1 MTDQPDATG
10 RRPLW
15 LHVGCSK
22 TGTSSLQAG
31 LWMSV
36 EALAAEGL
44 GLPYVGRPAHIA
56 GLLRPLGWRP
66 VTGFAGEHRPTA
78 LSRVPGTLRD
88 TAGDVLLI
96 SNEDLAEVRP
106 GDVDAIAT
114 LADEA
119 GVDLHVVL
127 TVRDW
132 AQQLPSDYQQFLK
145 HRLADSYPDFL
156 GDVRERRGPWADQFW
171 CRQDPIDILDRWGRA
186 VDASRMHLIV
196 VPSYSQD
203 PEGVFN
209 LMGEV
214 VGFPSGAVTRPKGS
228 VNASFGVVE
237 SEVFRRVN
245 AALGD
250 RLPDYKRDYTEAVR
264 WPFAHGVLARSASP
278 KLTLPP
284 EHLDWVQEVASRA
297 VATVRERGY
306 PVHGDLEALVPDD
319 ASARPLPA
327 YDEAAVAEAS
337 ITALANYAAGAARRR
352 PS

>member
-1 MTDQPDATG
+1 MTDQ
-10 RRPLW
+10 RRPLF

-36 EALAAEGL
+36 EALAAEGV
-44 GLPYVGRPAHIA
+44 GLPYVCRPAHIG

-66 VTGFAGEHRPTA
+66 VVGFAGEHRPKALRQVTA
-78 LSRVPGTLRD
+78 TIRE
-88 TAGDVLLI
+88 TAGATLLA

-106 GDVDAIAT
+106 EDVDAIAS
-114 LADEA
+114 LCDEA
-119 GVDLHVVL
+119 GVDLHLVL

-145 HRLADSYPDFL
+145 HRLADGYSDFL
-156 GDVRERRGPWADQFW
+156 GDVRERRGGWADQFW
-171 CRQDPIDILDRWGRA
+171 RRQDPIDILDRWGRVA
-186 VDASRMHLIV
+186 DPSRTHVII

-203 PEGVFN
+203 PDGVFN
-209 LMGEV
+209 LMGSV
-214 VGFPSGAVTRPKGS
+214 VGFESAAVTRPKGS

-284 EHLDWVQEVASRA
+284 EHLGWVQDLARR
-297 VATVRERGY
+297 TVTTIRDRGY
-306 PVHGDLEALVPDD
+306 QVHGDLDALVPDES
-319 ASARPLPA
+319 SARPLPA

-337 ITALANYAAGAARRR
+337 VTALANYAAWVGR
-352 PS
+352 PERS

>member
-1 MTDQPDATG
+1 M
-10 RRPLW
+10 
-15 LHVGCSK
+15 HVGCSK

-31 LWMSV
+31 LWKSV
-36 EALAAEGL
+36 DALAAEGV
-44 GLPYVGRPAHIA
+44 GIPYVGRPAHVA

-66 VTGFAGEHRPTA
+66 VQGFAGEHRPKA
-78 LSRVPGTLRD
+78 LAQVPGTVRD
-88 TAGDVLLI
+88 TAGDTLLV

-106 GDVDAIAT
+106 EDVDTIAE
-114 LADEA
+114 LLDEA

-132 AQQLPSDYQQFLK
+132 AQQVPSDYQQFLK
-145 HRLADSYPDFL
+145 HRLGDSYVDFL
-156 GDVRERRGPWADQFW
+156 EDVRDRRGDWADQFW
-171 CRQDPIDILDRWGRA
+171 RRQDPIDVLDRWGRA
-186 VDASRMHLIV
+186 VDASRMHVIV

-214 VGFPSGAVTRPKGS
+214 VGFPPAAVARPPGS

-245 AALGD
+245 LALGD

-284 EHLDWVQEVASRA
+284 EHLGWVQEAATRT
-297 VATVRERGY
+297 VATIRERGC
-306 PVHGDLEALVPDD
+306 PVHGDLDALVPSES
-319 ASARPLPA
+319 SARPLPP

-337 ITALANYAAGAARRR
+337 ITALANYAARQR
-352 PS
+352 S

>member
-1 MTDQPDATG
+1 M
-10 RRPLW
+10 
-15 LHVGCSK
+15 HVGCSK

-36 EALAAEGL
+36 EALSAEGI
-44 GLPYVGRPAHIA
+44 GLPYVGRPAHVA
-56 GLLRPLGWRP
+56 GWLRPLGWRP
-66 VTGFAGEHRPTA
+66 VSGFAGDHRPKA
-78 LSRVPGTLRD
+78 LAAVPATIRD
-88 TAGDVLLI
+88 TAGEVLLV

-106 GDVDAIAT
+106 EDVDAIAA
-114 LADEA
+114 LCDEA
-119 GVDLHVVL
+119 DVDVNLVL

-156 GDVRERRGPWADQFW
+156 DDVRERRGTWADQFW
-171 CRQDPIDILDRWGRA
+171 RRQDPIDILDRWGRA
-186 VDASRMHLIV
+186 VDASRTHVIV

-203 PEGVFN
+203 PEGVFD

-214 VGFPSGAVTRPKGS
+214 VGFPSAAVTRPKGS
-228 VNASFGVVE
+228 VNASFGIVE

-245 AALGD
+245 AVLGD
-250 RLPDYKRDYTEAVR
+250 RLPDYKRDYTDAVR

-284 EHLDWVQEVASRA
+284 DHLGWVQDVARRT
-297 VATVRERGY
+297 VATVRDRGY
-306 PVHGDLEALVPDD
+306 PVHGDLDALVPDE
-319 ASARPLPA
+319 ASARPLPP

-337 ITALANYAAGAARRR
+337 ITALANYAASGARRKR
-352 PS
+352 S

>member
-1 MTDQPDATG
+1 M
-10 RRPLW
+10 
-15 LHVGCSK
+15 HVGCSK

-31 LWMSV
+31 LWKSV
-36 EALAAEGL
+36 EALAGEGV
-44 GLPYVGRPAHIA
+44 GLPYVGRPAHIN
-56 GLLRPLGWRP
+56 GLLRPLGWRA
-66 VTGFAGEHRPTA
+66 VEGFAGEHRPKA
-78 LSRVPGTLRD
+78 LAKVGATFRD
-88 TAGDVLLI
+88 TAGDRLLV

-106 GDVDAIAT
+106 EDVDAIA
-114 LADEA
+114 ARCDDA
-119 GVDLHVVL
+119 GVDLHLVL

-145 HRLADSYPDFL
+145 HRLADRYVDFL
-156 GDVRERRGPWADQFW
+156 GDVRERRGSWADHFW
-171 CRQDPIDILDRWGRA
+171 RRQDPIDILDRWGAA
-186 VDASRMHLIV
+186 VEVSRTHLIV

-214 VGFPSGAVTRPKGS
+214 VGFDPAAVSRPQGS

-250 RLPDYKRDYTEAVR
+250 RLPDYKRDYAEAIR
-264 WPFAHGVLARSASP
+264 WPFVRGVLARSASP

-284 EHLDWVQEVASRA
+284 DHLGWVQDLARRT
-297 VATVRERGY
+297 VATIRDRGY
-306 PVHGDLEALVPDD
+306 PVHGDLDALVPGDD
-319 ASARPLPA
+319 SARPLPA

-337 ITALANYAAGAARRR
+337 ITALANYAARRT

>member
-1 MTDQPDATG
+1 MTEQ

-36 EALAAEGL
+36 EALAAAGV
-44 GLPYVGRPAHIA
+44 GLPYVGRPAHFT

-66 VTGFAGEHRPTA
+66 VAGFDGEHRPRR
-78 LSRVPGTLRD
+78 LQQVPATLRD
-88 TAGDVLLI
+88 TAGDRLLV

-106 GDVDAIAT
+106 QDVDAVAA

-119 GVDLHVVL
+119 GVDLHLVL

-145 HRLADSYPDFL
+145 HRLGDAYLDFL
-156 GDVRERRGPWADQFW
+156 DAVRERRGPWAEQFW
-171 CRQDPIDILDRWGRA
+171 ARQDPIDILDRWGRA
-186 VDASRMHLIV
+186 VDPSRTHVIV

-214 VGFPSGAVTRPKGS
+214 VGFPPDVVKRPKGS

-245 AALGD
+245 LALGD
-250 RLPDYKRDYTEAVR
+250 RLPDYKNDYSEAVR

-284 EHLDWVQEVASRA
+284 EHLGWVQDHARRTVE
-297 VATVRERGY
+297 TVRERGY
-306 PVHGDLEALVPDD
+306 VVHGDLEALVPTDE
-319 ASARPLPA
+319 AARPLPPL
-327 YDEAAVAEAS
+327 DEAAVAEAS
-337 ITALANYAAGAARRR
+337 ITALANYVSRGR
-352 PS
+352 P

>member
-1 MTDQPDATG
+1 M
-10 RRPLW
+10 
-15 LHVGCSK
+15 HVGCSK

-36 EALAAEGL
+36 EALAAEGV

-66 VTGFAGEHRPTA
+66 VEGFVGEHRAKA
-78 LSRVPGTLRD
+78 LAKVPAKIRD
-88 TAGDVLLI
+88 TAGELLLV
-96 SNEDLAEVRP
+96 SNEDLAEARP
-106 GDVDAIAT
+106 EDVDAIA
-114 LADEA
+114 ARCDEA
-119 GVDLHVVL
+119 GVDLHLVL

-156 GDVRERRGPWADQFW
+156 GDVKERRGSWADQFW
-171 CRQDPIDILDRWGRA
+171 RRQDPIDILDRWGRA
-186 VDASRMHLIV
+186 VDASRTHVIV

-214 VGFPSGAVTRPKGS
+214 VGFPSAAVTRPKGS

-250 RLPDYKRDYTEAVR
+250 RLPDYKRDYTDAVR

-284 EHLDWVQEVASRA
+284 DHLGWVQDRA
-297 VATVRERGY
+297 RQTVATVRERGY
-306 PVHGDLEALVPDD
+306 PVHGDLDALVPGDD
-319 ASARPLPA
+319 SARPLPA

-337 ITALANYAAGAARRR
+337 ITALANYAAGAVGWRR
-352 PS
+352 S

>member
-1 MTDQPDATG
+1 MTDHPG
-10 RRPLW
+10 RRRLW
-15 LHVGCSK
+15 MHVGCSK

-36 EALAAEGL
+36 EALAAEGV
-44 GLPYVGRPAHIA
+44 GLPFVGRPAHIA

-66 VTGFAGEHRPTA
+66 VDGFADDHRPKA
-78 LSRVPGTLRD
+78 LGQVPATIRD
-88 TAGDVLLI
+88 TGGDVLLV
-96 SNEDLAEVRP
+96 SNEDLAEARSE
-106 GDVDAIAT
+106 DVDAIAT
-114 LADEA
+114 LCAEA
-119 GVDLHVVL
+119 EVDLHLVL

-145 HRLADSYPDFL
+145 HRLADSYPEFL
-156 GDVRERRGPWADQFW
+156 DDVRERRGPWADQFW
-171 CRQDPIDILDRWGRA
+171 RRQDPVDILDRWGRA
-186 VDASRMHLIV
+186 ADASRTHVIV

-203 PEGVFN
+203 PDGVFN

-214 VGFPSGAVTRPKGS
+214 VGFPSAVVNRPKGS

-250 RLPDYKRDYTEAVR
+250 RLPDYKRDYIDAVR
-264 WPFAHGVLARSASP
+264 WPFANGVLARSASP
-278 KLTLPP
+278 RLTLPP
-284 EHLDWVQEVASRA
+284 EHLDWVQEVARRG

-306 PVHGDLEALVPDD
+306 RVHGDLDALVPDET
-319 ASARPLPA
+319 SARPLPA

-337 ITALANYAAGAARRR
+337 ITALANYAAGTARRKR
-352 PS
+352 S

>member
-1 MTDQPDATG
+1 M
-10 RRPLW
+10 
-15 LHVGCSK
+15 HVGCSK

-36 EALAAEGL
+36 DALAAEGV

-66 VTGFAGEHRPTA
+66 VKGFAGEHRATA
-78 LSRVPGTLRD
+78 LRKVPATLRD
-88 TAGDVLLI
+88 TAGDRLLV
-96 SNEDLAEVRP
+96 SNEDLAEVRAE
-106 GDVDAIAT
+106 DVDAVAV
-114 LADEA
+114 LCDEA
-119 GVDLHVVL
+119 DVDLHVVL

-156 GDVRERRGPWADQFW
+156 DDVRERRGAWAEQFW
-171 CRQDPIDILDRWGRA
+171 RRQDPVDILDRWGRA
-186 VDASRMHLIV
+186 VDPARTHLIV

-214 VGFPSGAVTRPKGS
+214 VGFAAAAVTRPKGS

-264 WPFAHGVLARSASP
+264 WPFAHGVLPRSASAR
-278 KLTLPP
+278 LTLPP
-284 EHLDWVQEVASRA
+284 EHLDWVQERA
-297 VATVRERGY
+297 RRTVATVRERGY
-306 PVHGDLEALVPDD
+306 PVHGDLDALVPDE

-337 ITALANYAAGAARRR
+337 ITALANYAARAAGRRR
-352 PS
+352 S

>member
-1 MTDQPDATG
+1 
-10 RRPLW
+10 
-15 LHVGCSK
+15 
-22 TGTSSLQAG
+22 
-31 LWMSV
+31 MSV
-36 EALAAEGL
+36 DALAADGV

-66 VTGFAGEHRPTA
+66 VAGFAGEHRAKA
-78 LSRVPGTLRD
+78 LRNVPGTIRD
-88 TAGDVLLI
+88 TPGDVLLV

-106 GDVDAIAT
+106 EDVDAVAA

-145 HRLADSYPDFL
+145 HRLADSYLTFL
-156 GDVRERRGPWADQFW
+156 DDVRERRGAWADQFW
-171 CRQDPIDILDRWGRA
+171 RRQDPVDILDRWGRA
-186 VDASRMHLIV
+186 VDPSRMHVIV

-214 VGFPSGAVTRPKGS
+214 VGFDAASVTRPRGS

-264 WPFAHGVLARSASP
+264 YPFANGVLARSASP

-284 EHLDWVQEVASRA
+284 EHLGWVQDLAQRT
-297 VATVRERGY
+297 VATIRERGY
-306 PVHGDLEALVPDD
+306 PVHGDLAALVPDD
-319 ASARPLPA
+319 DSASPLPS

-337 ITALANYAAGAARRR
+337 ITALANYAARAPRRR
-352 PS
+352 RD

>member
-1 MTDQPDATG
+1 M
-10 RRPLW
+10 
-15 LHVGCSK
+15 HVGCSK

-36 EALAAEGL
+36 DELAAEGV

-66 VTGFAGEHRPTA
+66 VAGFAGEHRTQA
-78 LSRVPGTLRD
+78 LSKVPATIRE

-106 GDVDAIAT
+106 EDVDATAA
-114 LADEA
+114 LCDEA
-119 GVDLHVVL
+119 EVDLHVVL

-132 AQQLPSDYQQFLK
+132 AQQVPSDYQQFLK
-145 HRLADSYPDFL
+145 HRLADSYPTFL
-156 GDVRERRGPWADQFW
+156 DDVRERRGTWADQFW
-171 CRQDPIDILDRWGRA
+171 RRQDPIDILDRWGRA

-214 VGFPSGAVTRPKGS
+214 VGFDGSVVTRPKGS

-284 EHLDWVQEVASRA
+284 EHLDWVQEHARRTVAA
-297 VATVRERGY
+297 VRERGY
-306 PVHGDLEALVPDD
+306 PVHGDLDALVPDE
-319 ASARPLPA
+319 ASARPLPT

-337 ITALANYAAGAARRR
+337 ITALANYAADAARRKR
-352 PS
+352 S

>member
-1 MTDQPDATG
+1 MSEQ

-36 EALAAEGL
+36 DALREVGV
-44 GLPYVGRPAHIA
+44 GLPYVGRPAHFT

-66 VTGFAGEHRPTA
+66 VAGFAGEHRPKKLA
-78 LSRVPGTLRD
+78 QVPDTIRA
-88 TAGDVLLI
+88 TAGDRLLV

-106 GDVDAIAT
+106 EDVDTIAH
-114 LADEA
+114 LADLA
-119 GVDLHVVL
+119 GVELHVVL

-132 AQQLPSDYQQFLK
+132 AQQVPSDYQQFLK
-145 HRLADSYPDFL
+145 HRLADSYTDFL
-156 GDVRERRGPWADQFW
+156 DDVRERHGVWADQFW
-171 CRQDPIDILDRWGRA
+171 RRQDPIDILDRWERA
-186 VDASRMHLIV
+186 VDPSHTHLIV

-203 PEGVFN
+203 PDGVFD

-214 VGFPSGAVTRPKGS
+214 VGFPGSVVKRPKGS

-245 AALGD
+245 LALGD
-250 RLPDYKRDYTEAVR
+250 RLPDYKADYSEAVR

-278 KLTLPP
+278 RLTLPP
-284 EHLDWVQEVASRA
+284 EHLKWVQEHAERTVAI
-297 VATVRERGY
+297 VRERGY
-306 PVHGDLEALVPDD
+306 HVHGDLDALVPGED
-319 ASARPLPA
+319 AAQPLPA
-327 YDEAAVAEAS
+327 YDEAAIAEAS
-337 ITALANYAAGAARRR
+337 ITALANYAARQR
-352 PS
+352 P

>member
-1 MTDQPDATG
+1 M
-10 RRPLW
+10 
-15 LHVGCSK
+15 HVGCSK

-31 LWMSV
+31 LWRSV
-36 EALAAEGL
+36 EALAADGV

-66 VTGFAGEHRPTA
+66 VAGFAGPHRPQG
-78 LSRVPGTLRD
+78 LDRVMGTLRD
-88 TAGDVLLI
+88 TAGDVLLA

-106 GDVDAIAT
+106 EDVDAIASIC
-114 LADEA
+114 AEA
-119 GVDLHVVL
+119 EVDLHLVL

-156 GDVRERRGPWADQFW
+156 GDVRERRGSWADQFW
-171 CRQDPIDILDRWGRA
+171 RRQDPLDILDRWGRA
-186 VDASRMHLIV
+186 VDAAQMHLIV

-214 VGFPSGAVTRPKGS
+214 VGFPSAAVTRPQGS

-237 SEVFRRVN
+237 AEVFRRVN

-250 RLPDYKRDYTEAVR
+250 RLPDYKREYTEAVR

-284 EHLDWVQEVASRA
+284 EHLSWVQEHARRTVAA
-297 VATVRERGY
+297 VRERGY
-306 PVHGDLEALVPDD
+306 PVHGDLEALVPDE
-319 ASARPLPA
+319 ASAHPLPA
-327 YDEAAVAEAS
+327 YDEAAIAEAS
-337 ITALANYAAGAARRR
+337 ITALANYAARAARRR

>member
-1 MTDQPDATG
+1 VTDQPDATG

-66 VTGFAGEHRPTA
+66 VTGFAGEHRAQA
-78 LSRVPGTLRD
+78 LGRVPGTIRD
-88 TAGDVLLI
+88 TAGDALLI

-106 GDVDAIAT
+106 EDVDTIAT

-171 CRQDPIDILDRWGRA
+171 RRQDPIDILDRWGRA

-214 VGFPSGAVTRPKGS
+214 IGFPSAAVTRPKGS

-284 EHLDWVQEVASRA
+284 EHLGWVQDVAGRT

-306 PVHGDLEALVPDD
+306 PVHGDLDALVPDD

>member
-1 MTDQPDATG
+1 MSEQ

-31 LWMSV
+31 LWQSV
-36 EALAAEGL
+36 EALAEVGV
-44 GLPYVGRPAHIA
+44 GLPYVGRPAHFT

-66 VTGFAGEHRPTA
+66 VEGFAGEHRPRK
-78 LSRVPGTLRD
+78 LEEVPDRLRE
-88 TAGDVLLI
+88 TAGERLLA

-106 GDVDAIAT
+106 EDVDAIAA
-114 LADEA
+114 LADRA

-132 AQQLPSDYQQFLK
+132 AQQVPSDYQQFLK
-145 HRLADSYPDFL
+145 HRLADSYTDFL
-156 GDVRERRGPWADQFW
+156 DDVRERHGVWADQFW
-171 CRQDPIDILDRWGRA
+171 RRQDAVDILDRWGRA
-186 VDASRMHLIV
+186 VDASRTHVIV
-196 VPSYSQD
+196 VPSYSSD
-203 PEGVFN
+203 PEGVFD

-214 VGFPSGAVTRPKGS
+214 VGFPSEVVTRPKGS

-245 AALGD
+245 LALGD
-250 RLPDYKRDYTEAVR
+250 RLPDYKNDYSEAVR

-284 EHLDWVQEVASRA
+284 EHLKWVQEHAERT

-306 PVHGDLEALVPDD
+306 HVHGDLDALVPGED
-319 ASARPLPA
+319 AAKPLPP
-327 YDEAAVAEAS
+327 YDEADVAEAS
-337 ITALANYAAGAARRR
+337 ITALANYAARKR
-352 PS
+352 S

>member
-1 MTDQPDATG
+1 VTDQ
-10 RRPLW
+10 RRPLF

-31 LWMSV
+31 LWKSV

-66 VTGFAGEHRPTA
+66 VDGFAGEHRPKA
-78 LSRVPGTLRD
+78 LAKVPATLRE
-88 TAGDVLLI
+88 TAGDTLLV

-106 GDVDAIAT
+106 EDVDAVAG
-114 LADEA
+114 LCDGA

-132 AQQLPSDYQQFLK
+132 AQQVPSDYQQFLK
-145 HRLADSYPDFL
+145 HRLADSYPAFL
-156 GDVRERRGPWADQFW
+156 DDVRERRGAWADQFW
-171 CRQDPIDILDRWGRA
+171 RRQDPIDVLDRWGRA
-186 VDASRMHLIV
+186 ADPSRTHLVV

-203 PEGVFN
+203 PDGVFR

-214 VGFPSGAVTRPKGS
+214 VGFPPAAVTRPQGS

-284 EHLDWVQEVASRA
+284 EHLGWVQDRA
-297 VATVRERGY
+297 RTTVATVRERGY
-306 PVHGDLEALVPDD
+306 QVHGDLDALVPDEN
-319 ASARPLPA
+319 SARPLPP

-337 ITALANYAAGAARRR
+337 ITALANYAARERR
-352 PS
+352 

>member
-1 MTDQPDATG
+1 M
-10 RRPLW
+10 
-15 LHVGCSK
+15 HVGCSK

-36 EALAAEGL
+36 DYLAGEGV

-66 VTGFAGEHRPTA
+66 VEGFAGEHRTPALRKVPTTI
-78 LSRVPGTLRD
+78 RETP
-88 TAGDVLLI
+88 GDVLLV

-106 GDVDAIAT
+106 EDVDTIAA
-114 LADEA
+114 LCDEA
-119 GVDLHVVL
+119 DVDLRVVL

-132 AQQLPSDYQQFLK
+132 TQQVPSDYQQFLK
-145 HRLADSYPDFL
+145 HRLADSYPTFL
-156 GDVRERRGPWADQFW
+156 DDVRERRGPWAEQFW
-171 CRQDPIDILDRWGRA
+171 RRQDPLDILDRWGRA
-186 VDASRMHLIV
+186 VDPSRMHLIV
-196 VPSYSQD
+196 VPSYSED

-214 VGFPSGAVTRPKGS
+214 VGFPAAAVKRPKGS

-250 RLPDYKRDYTEAVR
+250 RLPDYKSDYTEAVR

-284 EHLDWVQEVASRA
+284 EHLGWVQEHARRT

-306 PVHGDLEALVPDD
+306 PVHGDLDALVPDET
-319 ASARPLPA
+319 SARPLPP

-352 PS
+352 RG

>member
-1 MTDQPDATG
+1 M
-10 RRPLW
+10 
-15 LHVGCSK
+15 HVGCSK

-31 LWMSV
+31 LWRSV
-36 EALAAEGL
+36 EALAAAGL

-66 VTGFAGEHRPTA
+66 VTGFAGEHRPKG
-78 LSRVPGTLRD
+78 LRRVPATIRS
-88 TAGDVLLI
+88 TAGDVLLV

-106 GDVDAIAT
+106 EDVAA
-114 LADEA
+114 LASLCEKAD
-119 GVDLHVVL
+119 VDLHLVL

-156 GDVRERRGPWADQFW
+156 TAVRERRGPWADQFW
-171 CRQDPIDILDRWGRA
+171 RRQDPIDILDRWGAA

-203 PEGVFN
+203 PDGVFN
-209 LMGEV
+209 LMADV
-214 VGFPSGAVTRPKGS
+214 VGFPSAAVARPEGS

-278 KLTLPP
+278 RLTLPP
-284 EHLDWVQEVASRA
+284 EHLGWVQERARRTVAE
-297 VATVRERGY
+297 VRDRGY
-306 PVHGDLEALVPDD
+306 PVHGDLDALVPDAD
-319 ASARPLPA
+319 RAQPLPA
-327 YDEAAVAEAS
+327 YDEAAIAEAS
-337 ITALANYAAGAARRR
+337 ITALANYAARTARR
-352 PS
+352 PSS

>member
-1 MTDQPDATG
+1 M
-10 RRPLW
+10 
-15 LHVGCSK
+15 HVGCSK

-36 EALAAEGL
+36 EALAAEGV
-44 GLPYVGRPAHIA
+44 GLPYVGRPAHVA

-66 VTGFAGEHRPTA
+66 VTGFAGDHRPKA
-78 LSRVPGTLRD
+78 LQRVSATVRD
-88 TAGDVLLI
+88 TAGDVLLV

-106 GDVDAIAT
+106 HDVDEIAR
-114 LADEA
+114 LCDEA
-119 GVDLHVVL
+119 EVDLHLVL

-145 HRLADSYPDFL
+145 HRLADGYLDFL
-156 GDVRERRGPWADQFW
+156 DDVRERRGSWADQFW
-171 CRQDPIDILDRWGRA
+171 RRQDPVDILGRWGRA
-186 VDASRMHLIV
+186 VDPARMHVIV

-203 PEGVFN
+203 PEGVFD

-214 VGFPSGAVTRPKGS
+214 VGFPSAAVKRPKGS

-278 KLTLPP
+278 RITLPP
-284 EHLDWVQEVASRA
+284 EHLGWVQDVARRT
-297 VATVRERGY
+297 VTTVRERGY
-306 PVHGDLEALVPDD
+306 PVHGDLDALVPDES
-319 ASARPLPA
+319 SARPLPE

-337 ITALANYAAGAARRR
+337 VTALANYAAWVGR
-352 PS
+352 PGDS